1 MIAINIQQNTCVPV
15 RTALLDP
22 NNVKIL
28 CNFTICRQEEIIQ
41 IGWKF
46 LKRKRKSFTF
56 PLLDEFEQEITFV
69 LNLGQ
74 QDAQK
79 FRGSPT
85 FSPCMFHVAT

>member
-1 MIAINIQQNTCVPV
+1 MIIFNIQQKRVPV

-28 CNFTICRQEEIIQ
+28 CNFTICWQKEIIQ
-41 IGWKF
+41 IGWKL
-46 LKRKRKSFTF
+46 LKRKRKFFMF

-74 QDAQK
+74 QDAQR